1 MKKPTEK
8 SIASLP
14 KTEEILNDYY
24 ICCLSRAYSIS
35 IRKDVLTG
43 RAKFG
48 VSDDGKELFQ
58 VAMAKAF
65 QVGDFRSDYYRGH
78 TLLLAL
84 GIATIDQLYAQLY
97 ADSDNDPF
105 SAGRQMNNHHA
116 TPLVDENGDWLPH
129 TDRYNLSSDISTT
142 GGQMARGFGLA
153 FASKVY
159 REATHLQDHQ
169 FSKRGNEICFCNIGD
184 ASTSEGAFWET
195 VNAAGVTQIPLIIS
209 VLDDGY
215 GISVPKRHQTTKE
228 SISLVLEGFQE
239 NEDGEGLDIHQ
250 VKAWDYAALCEIY
263 HNVAEKVRHT
273 HTPAVIHLD
282 EMTQPQGHSTSGSH
296 ERYKSK
302 ERLAWEKEFDCNVQ
316 FRKWI
321 LANGYA
327 TENELEA
334 LETQANS
341 EVKAARKRSW
351 QKYYDPINEVWR
363 DMQQTYAAIAEKC
376 SKSDEVQ
383 QLLKNLKGLVN
394 PVRTDLVRNL
404 RRLLFVLR
412 KDQLPELDK
421 LRAFLADVEVTMD
434 RRYHTH
440 LYSETEKSALK
451 VPVIPPVYTEASK
464 TKPGYEVLNAFF
476 DKALEKYSNLYAF
489 GEDVGQIG
497 GVNQGFAGLQA
508 KYGKHRIFDTGI
520 REWTIIGQAIGMA
533 MRGLRPIAEIQYLD
547 YLIYAFSPLSDD
559 LATMRYRT
567 NATQIAPAIIRT
579 RGHRLEGIWHS
590 GSPMTVLLGGLRGMY
605 VLVPRNMVQAAGMYN
620 TLLQSDDPALLIECL
635 NAYRRREKM
644 PDNLGDFTVPL
655 GVPDVLKEGDDLTI
669 VTYGACVQIADTA
682 IQLLEKDGI
691 SVELIDIQTLLPFDL
706 EHRIVQSLQKTNRV
720 IFLDED
726 VPGGASAYMM
736 REVLEKQ
743 NGYRYLDS
751 KPVTLSA
758 QAHRPPYGSDG
769 DYFSKPNAEDVYQA
783 AFDLMYEADPG
794 RF

>member
-8 SIASLP
+8 SIATLP

-35 IRKDVLTG
+35 IRKDVLNG

-58 VAMAKAF
+58 VAMARAF
-65 QVGDFRSDYYRGH
+65 QLGDFRADYYRGH

-116 TPLVDENGDWLPH
+116 TPLVDEKGDWLPH

-159 REATHLQDHQ
+159 REATHLQNHQ

-195 VNAAGVTQIPLIIS
+195 VNAAGVTQVPLIIS

-215 GISVPKRHQTTKE
+215 GISVPKKHQTTKE

-250 VKAWDYAALCEIY
+250 VKAWDYASLFEVY
-263 HNVAEKVRHT
+263 MNVTEKVRHT
-273 HTPAVIHLD
+273 HTPALIHLD

-302 ERLAWEKEFDCNVQ
+302 DRLAWEKEYDCNVQ

-327 TENELEA
+327 SENDLAALEA
-334 LETQANS
+334 KANA

-351 QKYYDPINEVWR
+351 SKYYDPINEVWH
-363 DMQQTYAAIAEKC
+363 DMQETYTVIAEKC
-376 SKSDEVQ
+376 SQPTAVQ
-383 QLLKNLKGLVN
+383 QLLAELKGLVN

-412 KDQLPELDK
+412 KDSMPELEK
-421 LRAFLADVEVTMD
+421 LRTFLSEVEVTMD

-440 LYSETEKSALK
+440 LYSETEKSALNIPV
-451 VPVIPPVYTEASK
+451 VPPLFSEQSK
-464 TKPGYEVLNAFF
+464 TLPGYEILNTFF
-476 DKALEKYSNLYAF
+476 DKALEKYDNLYAF

-508 KYGKHRIFDTGI
+508 KYSDHRIFDTGI

-547 YLIYAFSPLSDD
+547 YLLYAFSPLSDD
-559 LATMRYRT
+559 LATLRYRT

-590 GSPMTVLLGGLRGMY
+590 GSPMTVLLGGLRGLY

-620 TLLQSDDPALLIECL
+620 TLMQSDDPALLIECL

-644 PDNLGDFTVPL
+644 PDNLGEFTVPL
-655 GVPDVLKEGDDLTI
+655 GVVDVLQEGSDVTI
-669 VTYGACVQIADTA
+669 VTYGACVQVADTA
-682 IQLLEKDGI
+682 AKLLAKDGI
-691 SVELIDIQTLLPFDL
+691 SIELIDIQTLLPFDL
-706 EHRIVQSLQKTNRV
+706 EHRIVESLKKTSRV

-743 NGYRYLDS
+743 DGYRYLDS
-751 KPVTLSA
+751 KPVTMSA

-783 AFDLMYEADPG
+783 AFDLVYEAEPD